1 MLTVWKRWEGK
12 ECLNITNINL
22 LIRFIDRREMFPSFT
37 QVLSITLTATPS
49 GKTDFPVRVRL
60 PATRRGELSAVI
72 TQLIPAKQVEMA
84 TRKWTCEIKK
94 KY

>member
-1 MLTVWKRWEGK
+1 
-12 ECLNITNINL
+12 
-22 LIRFIDRREMFPSFT
+22 MFPSFT

-49 GKTDFPVRVRL
+49 GKTDFRVRVRL

-84 TRKWTCEIKK
+84 TPK
-94 KY
+94 